1 MHYMNHKLIYSLRV
15 FTCLIFMACAI
26 TSGISMSEKGTSTM
40 VTILSVIL
48 IFILLL
54 TGGWIAECSVRYL
67 IYPWARNIISKWN
80 TRGKN
85 PQKRQ
90 TVLPPIF
97 EEIEDYTRATFHL
110 VLSPEEIDNLVS
122 SMKFFAMDFESKER
136 PAAVNRTIHRISTLD
151 LHHFGWNI
159 GKRLKKD
166 NASIA
171 HFLITQFPVVFKN
184 STEAS
189 MKKKLKSEDGRFLI
203 DIVELDQ
210 KLAPVNLDKMINS
223 QA

>member
-1 MHYMNHKLIYSLRV
+1 
-15 FTCLIFMACAI
+15 MACAI
-26 TSGISMSEKGTSTM
+26 TSGISMSEKGTSTI

-54 TGGWIAECSVRYL
+54 TGGWITECSVRYL
-67 IYPWARNIISKWN
+67 IYPWVRNISRKWN
-80 TRGKN
+80 TRGKK
-85 PQKRQ
+85 QKP
-90 TVLPPIF
+90 TVLPPVF
-97 EEIEDYTRATFHL
+97 KEIEEYTKETFHL
-110 VLSPEEIDNLVS
+110 VLTPEEIDNLVT
-122 SMKFFAMDFESKER
+122 SMRFFAVDFESKER
-136 PAAVNRTIHRISTLD
+136 PAAVNRAIHRISTLD

-166 NASIA
+166 NAGIA

-189 MKKKLKSEDGRFLI
+189 IKKKLKSEDGRFMI

-210 KLAPVNLDKMINS
+210 KLAPINLNKMITS